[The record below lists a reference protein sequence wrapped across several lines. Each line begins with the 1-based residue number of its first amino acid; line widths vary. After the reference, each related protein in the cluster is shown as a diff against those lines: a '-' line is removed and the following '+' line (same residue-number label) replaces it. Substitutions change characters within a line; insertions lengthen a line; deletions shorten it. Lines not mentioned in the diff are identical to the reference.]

1 MDEMTK
7 DVAVEEVEVKKSK
20 SKSSSKKAGTKE
32 QAAKNTEEQTT
43 KKVEEKETPV
53 AKPAKEYKPN
63 DIIQCHSVFPGKF
76 LFSGPKTKAIYP
88 FEASGD
94 ICYVEYQDLLS
105 AMLAKKKSIMAPYI
119 VIDDEELLEGMHWKQ
134 VRKIYDDMYDARDLD
149 QLLEMPFKSFEK
161 SFAKLPIGAKKR
173 VMMTIS
179 SKVRSGEFSEMNKIR
194 LVDEACSS
202 NIAVLLS
209 R

>member
-1 MDEMTK
+1 MDEMIK
-7 DVAVEEVEVKKSK
+7 EDVIAETEKKS
-20 SKSSSKKAGTKE
+20 STKKAATR
-32 QAAKNTEEQTT
+32 
-43 KKVEEKETPV
+43 KVEETVKQ
-53 AKPAKEYKPN
+53 AREYKPN
-63 DIIQCHSVFPGKF
+63 DIIQCHSVFPGRF
-76 LFSGPKTKAIYP
+76 LFSGPKTKAVYP

-119 VIDDEELLEGMHWKQ
+119 VVDDEDLLETIHWKQ
-134 VRKIYDDMYDARDLD
+134 VKKIYDDMYAAKDLD
-149 QLLEMPFKSFEK
+149 KLLDMPFQTFKKNFE
-161 SFAKLPIGAKKR
+161 KLPIGAKRR

-179 SKVRSGEFSEMNKIR
+179 SRVRSGEFSEMNKIR

>member
-1 MDEMTK
+1 MNEMINEI
-7 DVAVEEVEVKKSK
+7 VVEEVEKKSATKKSAVKK
-20 SKSSSKKAGTKE
+20 
-32 QAAKNTEEQTT
+32 QD
-43 KKVEEKETPV
+43 VEV
-53 AKPAKEYKPN
+53 SQPAREYKPN
-63 DIIQCHSVFPGKF
+63 DIIQCHSVFPGRF
-76 LFSGPKTKAIYP
+76 LFSGPKTKAVYP

-119 VIDDEELLEGMHWKQ
+119 VIDDEELLEGIHWKQ
-134 VRKIYDDMYDARDLD
+134 VKKIYDDMYVAKDLD
-149 QLLEMPFKSFEK
+149 KLLDMPFAAFKKNFEK
-161 SFAKLPIGAKKR
+161 LPVGAKKR

-179 SKVRSGEFSEMNKIR
+179 SRVRSGEFSEMNKIR
-194 LVDEACSS
+194 LVDEACNS

>member
-1 MDEMTK
+1 MDEMIK
-7 DVAVEEVEVKKSK
+7 EEVIEETKNKPSTKKS
-20 SKSSSKKAGTKE
+20 
-32 QAAKNTEEQTT
+32 TT
-43 KKVEEKETPV
+43 KKVETET
-53 AKPAKEYKPN
+53 AKSTREYKPN
-63 DIIQCHSVFPGKF
+63 DIIQCHSVFPGRF
-76 LFSGPKTKAIYP
+76 LFSGPKTKAVYP

-119 VIDDEELLEGMHWKQ
+119 VVDDEELLETIHWKQ
-134 VRKIYDDMYDARDLD
+134 VKKIYDDMYAAKDLD
-149 QLLEMPFKSFEK
+149 KLLDMPFASFKKNFE
-161 SFAKLPIGAKKR
+161 KLPIGAKRR

-179 SKVRSGEFSEMNKIR
+179 SRVRSGEFSEMNKIR

>member
-1 MDEMTK
+1 MDEMIN
-7 DVAVEEVEVKKSK
+7 EEVIEETEKKS
-20 SKSSSKKAGTKE
+20 S
-32 QAAKNTEEQTT
+32 T
-43 KKVEEKETPV
+43 KKSNAKKTETT
-53 AKPAKEYKPN
+53 AKPVREYKPN
-63 DIIQCHSVFPGKF
+63 DIIQCHSVFPGRF
-76 LFSGPKTKAIYP
+76 LFSGPKTKAVYP

-119 VIDDEELLEGMHWKQ
+119 VVDDEDLLETIHWKQ
-134 VRKIYDDMYDARDLD
+134 VKKIYDDMYAAKDLD
-149 QLLEMPFKSFEK
+149 KLLDMPFAAFKKNFE
-161 SFAKLPIGAKKR
+161 KLPIGAKRR

-179 SKVRSGEFSEMNKIR
+179 SRVRSGEFSEMNKIR

>member
-1 MDEMTK
+1 MDEMINET
-7 DVAVEEVEVKKSK
+7 VVEEIEKKPASKKS
-20 SKSSSKKAGTKE
+20 
-32 QAAKNTEEQTT
+32 AAKKQESD
-43 KKVEEKETPV
+43 V
-53 AKPAKEYKPN
+53 AKPARKYKPN
-63 DIIQCHSVFPGKF
+63 DIIQCHSVFPGRF
-76 LFSGPKTKAIYP
+76 LFSGPKTRAVYP

-94 ICYVEYQDLLS
+94 VCYVEYQDLLS

-119 VIDDEELLEGMHWKQ
+119 VIDDEDLLEGIHWKQ
-134 VRKIYDDMYDARDLD
+134 VKKIYEDMYVAKDLD
-149 QLLEMPFKSFEK
+149 KLLDMPFAAFKKNFE
-161 SFAKLPIGAKKR
+161 KLPIGAKKR